1 MPALPEVSRVNRLS
15 LYFKL
20 AAENIKKNRRIYFP
34 YMLSA
39 IGTIMMYYIIV
50 ALPESMNTED
60 IFGGETAAS
69 FLSIGA
75 NVIMVF
81 AAIFLFY
88 TNSFIIKRRKKELGL
103 YNILGMQKKNIAGI
117 ITLETL
123 MVAFL
128 SIVIGLILGIVFN
141 KLMFMLLAK
150 LIGAEEQISFTIS
163 QNGII
168 LSLILFVSI
177 FAVTLLYNLLQI
189 VRAKPI
195 DLLHGGEFGEKEPK
209 ANWFVAILGVILL
222 GVGYYISLTIVSP
235 VEAMLLFFV
244 AVILVI
250 LGTYLLFISGMTV
263 FLKVLRKNKGYY
275 YKSKHFTTVSGMLY
289 RMKQNA
295 AGLATI
301 CILSTCVLVMISTTF
316 SMYTSVDSVINSR
329 FPRDLALE
337 VDDTD
342 EASISKIE
350 ALVNEEIAKYNAEVS
365 LTNEFVYT
373 EADAHQEGSV
383 FTRQESAFTEE
394 TSFLFFLP
402 QEEFVESAGQE
413 LNLAE
418 DEVAIQLVNTSE
430 RFESITLAGREFRV
444 KYVDGFIFT
453 GADQMTVSNN
463 FIVFTHD
470 LSLAEEL
477 ATALTNYIDV
487 VRPYSYYYGFNV
499 SGGRQIE
506 EDLHLALKYVFD
518 SSELSNAENR
528 DSPAINYASYRI
540 GGKARESEDALA
552 MYGSFFFLGI
562 FLGLM
567 FIMALVLIIYYKQV
581 TEGYDDKRR
590 FEIMQNVGMSHA
602 EVRKSIHSQI
612 LLVFFIPL
620 AVALIHLVFA
630 MPILMKILSV
640 MYLTNTSVIILST
653 VGVALVFALVYTAVY
668 FITARTYYKIV
679 EA

>member
-301 CILSTCVLVMISTTF
+301 CILSTCVLVMISTPF